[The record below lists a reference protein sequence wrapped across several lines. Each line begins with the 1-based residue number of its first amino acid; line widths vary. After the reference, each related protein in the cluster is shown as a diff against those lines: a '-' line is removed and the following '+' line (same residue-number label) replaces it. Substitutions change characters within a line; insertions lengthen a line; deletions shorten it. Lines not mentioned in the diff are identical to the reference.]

1 MGGVLVEGGNAL
13 SSLVTALT
21 SVLST
26 DTIVAN
32 LALIIPVLAGVIG
45 FTFIWR
51 VIRRMV
57 QGFGNN
63 GKTKM

>member
-1 MGGVLVEGGNAL
+1 MEGGNAL
-13 SSLVTALT
+13 SGLVTALT

-45 FTFIWR
+45 FTFVWR
-51 VIRRMV
+51 VIKRMV

>member
-1 MGGVLVEGGNAL
+1 MGGGNAL
-13 SSLVTALT
+13 SGLVTALT

-51 VIRRMV
+51 VIKRMV

>member
-1 MGGVLVEGGNAL
+1 MEGGNAL

>member
-1 MGGVLVEGGNAL
+1 MGGGTSPMADLV
-13 SSLVTALT
+13 SALT

-26 DTIVAN
+26 STITAN

-51 VIRRMV
+51 VIKRMV
-57 QGFGNN
+57 EGFGNK

>member
-1 MGGVLVEGGNAL
+1 MEGGNAL
-13 SSLVTALT
+13 SGLVTALT

>member
-1 MGGVLVEGGNAL
+1 MAD
-13 SSLVTALT
+13 LVTALT

-26 DTIVAN
+26 STITAN

-51 VIRRMV
+51 VIKRMV

>member
-1 MGGVLVEGGNAL
+1 MEGGNAL
-13 SSLVTALT
+13 SGLVTALT
-21 SVLST
+21 NVLST

-51 VIRRMV
+51 VIKRMV